1 MTHQGN
7 AAVHQHPPAVEYSR
21 TRRSIPARGTPHPY
35 GGRAANG
42 CAVSAATDAIG
53 AHHFSIP
60 GANCQYCSG
69 RGTPL
74 PYNGWCSRYIAVNEK
89 AAGDPPGRCGCRS
102 AAHTK
107 QIAQHRP
114 DRTAIEITDT
124 EHGKP
129 PPVDSSREDWTDDI
143 RSVAVLQPHEFPF
156 SLLNGT
162 LPLISGFVPGYPSK
176 SATDR
181 EKTLVLRT
189 KVVFW

>member
-1 MTHQGN
+1 M
-7 AAVHQHPPAVEYSR
+7 
-21 TRRSIPARGTPHPY
+21 
-35 GGRAANG
+35 
-42 CAVSAATDAIG
+42 SAATDAIG

-60 GANCQYCSG
+60 GANCQYCAG

-74 PYNGWCSRYIAVNEK
+74 PYNGWCSRYIAANDK
-89 AAGDPPGRCGCRS
+89 AAGDPP
-102 AAHTK
+102 AAAAAA
-107 QIAQHRP
+107 QQPMPNRMYRIVRIALQSKSW
-114 DRTAIEITDT
+114 IQNM
-124 EHGKP
+124 GKP

-143 RSVAVLQPHEFPF
+143 RSVTILHPQEFPF
-156 SLLNGT
+156 SLSNGT

>member
-21 TRRSIPARGTPHPY
+21 TRRSIPARGTP
-35 GGRAANG
+35 
-42 CAVSAATDAIG
+42 
-53 AHHFSIP
+53 
-60 GANCQYCSG
+60 
-69 RGTPL
+69 L

-89 AAGDPPGRCGCRS
+89 AAGGSPRPPRLLLLS
-102 AAHTK
+102 AAHAK

-114 DRTAIEITDT
+114 DRAAIEITDT

-143 RSVAVLQPHEFPF
+143 RFVTVLQPQEFPF
-156 SLLNGT
+156 SLSNGT
-162 LPLISGFVPGYPSK
+162 LSLISGFVPGYPSK

>member
-1 MTHQGN
+1 M
-7 AAVHQHPPAVEYSR
+7 
-21 TRRSIPARGTPHPY
+21 
-35 GGRAANG
+35 
-42 CAVSAATDAIG
+42 SAATDAIG

-74 PYNGWCSRYIAVNEK
+74 RYNGWCSRYIAANDK

-102 AAHTK
+102 AAHAK
-107 QIAQHRP
+107 QNAPLRP

-143 RSVAVLQPHEFPF
+143 RSVTILQPQEFPF
-156 SLLNGT
+156 L
-162 LPLISGFVPGYPSK
+162 FY
-176 SATDR
+176 
-181 EKTLVLRT
+181 
-189 KVVFW
+189 